1 MWIELTEKT
10 EDLTFLCNTD
20 FIATIA
26 ADSDGTAVLIAGY
39 TGNEIRLKESYE
51 KVRRLLVPA
60 RRMLPD
66 NTGAKL
72 RAREE
77 FFKEK

>member
-1 MWIELTEKT
+1 MWIELTKKT
-10 EDLTFLCNTD
+10 EDLKFLCNTD

-26 ADSDGTAVLIAGY
+26 ADSDGTAVLMAGY

-51 KVRRLLVPA
+51 KVRRLLAPT

>member
-1 MWIELTEKT
+1 MWLELTKKS
-10 EDLTFLCNTD
+10 EDFTFLCNTD
-20 FIATIA
+20 FIAIIA

-60 RRMLPD
+60 RRMPD

-72 RAREE
+72 RAMEE
-77 FFKEK
+77 FFKEI